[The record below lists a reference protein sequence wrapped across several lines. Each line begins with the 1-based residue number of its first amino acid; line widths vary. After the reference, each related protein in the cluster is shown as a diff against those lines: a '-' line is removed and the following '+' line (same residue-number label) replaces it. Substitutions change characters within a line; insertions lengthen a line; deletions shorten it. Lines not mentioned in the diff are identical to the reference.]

1 MLASLHIENVAVIK
15 KLDIDFDTGFTVFTG
30 ETGAGKSIIIDSI
43 RLLLGSKADKG
54 IIRNGEECAVVSALF
69 SSIDG
74 ETVKKLGE
82 IDVFPD
88 ENGEISVYR
97 AMSRD
102 GRSKAK
108 VNGQTVPVATL
119 SKMGS
124 YLMAIH
130 GQHDAMTLI
139 DESRHIEYLDS
150 YGDISAL
157 VCEYNEIY
165 RRMNGV
171 KIKLKEETE
180 QAKTNEYRI
189 KSLQNAI
196 KEISSLKL
204 KRGDVAKLY
213 SQRMKL
219 RDAEK
224 LVKNTGVI
232 YKTLY
237 KSDKAPGC
245 NTLIDL
251 AIASFE
257 KLSDYE
263 EYKEGCDSFIER
275 LRGISL
281 ELEEIANE
289 ARAMSAGCNVDDPAA
304 ALDEIEARLEGIE
317 RAMRKYGDGEE
328 ALLTYLENAEKELVS
343 IQNSGKRCEEYKKEL
358 MKLSKQA
365 FALADEIHEKRH
377 SAALRLEERLGAELR
392 FLDLEKARF
401 KIDIQQ
407 SKLNGGGL
415 RLLSDGYDEVRFL
428 ISANAGEEPKSI
440 AKIASGGEL
449 SRIMMSLRTVFAG
462 KDHVQ
467 AMIFDEIDTGVSGK
481 TSEKIGIK
489 LREISSG
496 GQQVFSVTHSA
507 QVAAVAENHL
517 KIRKHEVDGR
527 TETYVER
534 LNFEQRVD
542 ELSRIMG
549 GITVSENIRKSAEE
563 MLRKG

>member
-15 KLDIDFDTGFTVFTG
+15 KLDIDFDPGFTVFTG

-43 RLLLGSKADKG
+43 RLLLGGKADKG
-54 IIRNGEECAVVSALF
+54 VIRHGEDSAAVFALF
-69 SSIDG
+69 SGID
-74 ETVKKLGE
+74 EQTKARLSELE
-82 IDVFPD
+82 IYPD
-88 ENGEISVYR
+88 ENGEIAIYR
-97 AMSRD
+97 SLSHD

-108 VNGQTVPVATL
+108 VNGQAVPVSTL
-119 SKMGS
+119 QRMGGC
-124 YLMAIH
+124 LMAIH

-139 DESRHIEYLDS
+139 DESQHIKYLDS
-150 YGDISAL
+150 YAEISSL
-157 VCEYNEIY
+157 VNEYNEIY
-165 RRMNGV
+165 RRMNSV
-171 KIKLKEETE
+171 KTKLKEESE
-180 QAKTNEYRI
+180 QAKTNEYKI
-189 KSLQNAI
+189 KSLQNAV
-196 KEISSLKL
+196 KEISALKL
-204 KRGDVAKLY
+204 KPGECQKLY
-213 SQRMKL
+213 ERRLKL

-224 LVKNTGVI
+224 LVKNTNII

-251 AIASFE
+251 AVASFE
-257 KLSDYE
+257 KLA
-263 EYKEGCDSFIER
+263 EYSEGCEGYIER
-275 LRGISL
+275 LRAISL

-289 ARAMSAGCNVDDPAA
+289 ARAMSAECSFDDPAA
-304 ALDEIEARLEGIE
+304 ALDEIEVRLEGIE
-317 RAMRKYGDGEE
+317 RAMRKYGEGED
-328 ALLTYLENAEKELVS
+328 ALLAYLENAERELNL

-358 MKLSKQA
+358 LKLSKQA
-365 FALADEIHEKRH
+365 FSLADEIHEKRQK
-377 SAALRLEERLGAELR
+377 AALLLEERLGEELR
-392 FLDLEKARF
+392 FLDLEKAKF

-407 SKLNGGGL
+407 SKLNGGGV

-462 KDHVQ
+462 KDNIQ

-489 LREISSG
+489 LKEIAKD

-507 QVAAVAENHL
+507 QVASVAENHL

-527 TETYVER
+527 TETYVEK

-549 GITVSENIRKSAEE
+549 GIKESENIRKSAEE
-563 MLRKG
+563 MLKRE